1 MVMVMASIY
10 TKAGRYDEALDE
22 LEYLLTIPS
31 PFTARLLAITPDFA
45 PLCAHPRF
53 QALMEKYEGAL
64 GT

>member
-45 PLCAHPRF
+45 SLRDHPRF
-53 QALMEKYEGAL
+53 QALMEKYEKEH

>member
-10 TKAGRYDEALDE
+10 TKAERYDEALDE

-45 PLCAHPRF
+45 PLRAHPRF
-53 QALMEKYEGAL
+53 QAMIEKYENKDGS
-64 GT
+64 